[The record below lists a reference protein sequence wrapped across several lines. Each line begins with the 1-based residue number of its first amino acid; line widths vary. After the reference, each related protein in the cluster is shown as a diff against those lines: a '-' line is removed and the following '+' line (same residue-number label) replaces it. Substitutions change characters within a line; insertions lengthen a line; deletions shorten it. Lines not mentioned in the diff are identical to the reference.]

1 MTGLAP
7 TGRVERRS
15 EARRGTPR
23 PAPAVARSHG
33 SRHKVL
39 IQRDEFRAEL
49 ACGNPST
56 DDELVGPYE
65 QGFAAYATGIGL
77 ADNPYPGDSCAHLHW
92 ANGWSQA
99 RDEAQR
105 QAR

>member
-1 MTGLAP
+1 MTELAP
-7 TGRVERRS
+7 GRIEHRS
-15 EARRGTPR
+15 DAQRETPQPSPAHARPGDADP
-23 PAPAVARSHG
+23 
-33 SRHKVL
+33 VL
-39 IQRDEFRAEL
+39 LRLDEFRAEL
-49 ACGNPST
+49 ACGSPAARAS
-56 DDELVGPYE
+56 DELVGPYE
-65 QGFAAYATGIGL
+65 EGFAAYARGIGL